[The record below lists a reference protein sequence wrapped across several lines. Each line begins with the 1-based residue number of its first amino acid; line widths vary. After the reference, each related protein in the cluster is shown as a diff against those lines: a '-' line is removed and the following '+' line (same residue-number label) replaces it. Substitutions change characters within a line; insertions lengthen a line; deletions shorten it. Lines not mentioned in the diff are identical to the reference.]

1 MSSTLFKS
9 GHVFTGENNSGSEM
23 DILVEDQRITQMGED
38 LNVDADQIIDCKGKW
53 VTPGLLDIHT
63 HLDLEVELAPG
74 LGEVLRHGSTTVV
87 MSNCSLGVAYG
98 NQRVNGTDPITD
110 CFARVENIP
119 KNVLRAVGDVVDWK
133 DSGDYLDHFDKL
145 NLGPNVVSMIP
156 HSMLR
161 IEVMGLEES
170 LSRDPTEDEL
180 KQMEALVEKGMQEG
194 YAGFSTDAL
203 PFHYL
208 ANQPNTRKQIPTQFA
223 NYGELKRLTNVVRHW
238 DRVWQATP
246 PKDNPAE
253 VARNFLLSSGRL
265 HKKPLKVTATAAM
278 DFTVSRK
285 VAVLGK
291 VLSRIINSWLFK
303 GIFRF
308 QALSAPFKTWAD
320 GAITPI
326 SEEVPELR
334 LLNECDLE
342 DREARLKIL
351 NDPAYIQDF
360 RKMWFK
366 GKSGFNVANLKR
378 KLRMEDNFFTRRL
391 DEMTVHICPMEHW
404 SGEPLQAPYERL
416 LQFQKDGSGA
426 ANEAEKTFF
435 ESLPTVNDDCDFFM
449 QLLRE
454 WDTGLRW
461 HVTTANTKP
470 SKTKELLFDPL
481 NFPGFNDS
489 GAHLTNMAF
498 YDGNLRT
505 LQFAKEDG
513 LAGVGNAIHRLTK
526 APADFFGLN
535 AGHLK
540 IGAQADLCVFEP
552 NALDGWEPESTV
564 DYIWRD
570 AFDSHQMVNRPPQ
583 IVEKVFVAGK
593 LAWDG
598 ESFGPDYE
606 KQPMGRYLRHKSHQR
621 EQDWSAAA
629 A

>member
-1 MSSTLFKS
+1 MSSILFKG
-9 GHVFTGENNSGSEM
+9 GHVFTGEDNAGEVM
-23 DILVEDQRITQMGED
+23 DVFVEDQRIS
-38 LNVDADQIIDCKGKW
+38 QIGKNLDVNATEVIDCQGKW

-74 LGEVLRHGSTTVV
+74 LGEVVRHGSTTVV

-98 NQRVNGTDPITD
+98 NQRQDGADPITD

-119 KNVLRAVGDVVDWK
+119 KNVLRKVGDAVTWQ
-133 DSGDYLDHFDKL
+133 DSGDYLDHFDQL

-161 IEVMGLEES
+161 IEVMGLEDS
-170 LSRDPTEDEL
+170 LSRDPTEAEL
-180 KQMEALVEKGMQEG
+180 KQMEALIEKGMQEG

-223 NYGELKRLTNVVRHW
+223 NYGELKRLTNVVRNW
-238 DRVWQATP
+238 GRVWQATP

-265 HKKPLKVTATAAM
+265 HGKPLKVTATAAM

-285 VAVLGK
+285 VAILGK
-291 VLSRIINSWLFK
+291 VLSRIINSRLFK

-320 GAITPI
+320 GAVTPI
-326 SEEVPELR
+326 AEEVPELR

-342 DREARLKIL
+342 DSAARLKIL
-351 NDPAYIQDF
+351 NDPEYIKAF
-360 RKMWFK
+360 RKMWFH
-366 GKSGFNVANLKR
+366 GKSGFNLANLKR

-391 DEMTVHICPMEHW
+391 DEMTVHLCPLANW
-404 SGEPLQAPYERL
+404 SEEPLQAPYERL
-416 LQFQKDGSGA
+416 LQFQNDGTGA
-426 ANEAEKTFF
+426 ANEEEKAFF
-435 ESLPTVNDDCDFFM
+435 ESLPPIHDDCDFFM

-454 WDTGLRW
+454 WDTVLRW

-470 SKTKELLFDPL
+470 AKTKELLFDPL

-513 LAGVGNAIHRLTK
+513 LATVGNAIHRLTK

-535 AGHLK
+535 AGHLTV
-540 IGAQADLCVFEP
+540 GAQADICVFDP
-552 NALDGWEPESTV
+552 AALDGWAPESTV
-564 DYIWRD
+564 EYVWRD
-570 AFDSHQMVNRPPQ
+570 LFDSHQMVNRPPA
-583 IVEKVFVAGK
+583 IVSQVFIGGQ

-598 ESFGPDYE
+598 ENFGPDYE
-606 KQPMGRYLRHKSHQR
+606 QKPMGRYLRHKDHPR
-621 EQDWSAAA
+621 EQEWAATA